1 MAEKFF
7 LLLVSFSLI
16 EFFDPAILQFQKA
29 LETFLLHQPSLQDLE
44 RIEGVEQNMVD
55 LLHLDMGEP
64 IIVTSEIVPSSLRD
78 MNFDTSVTLFVSQL
92 I

>member
-29 LETFLLHQPSLQDLE
+29 LETSLLHQPSLQDLE
-44 RIEGVEQNMVD
+44 RIKGVEQNMVN
-55 LLHLDMGEP
+55 LDMGEP